1 VTLQESLQRVLGSAL
16 AIERELAGGGM
27 AHLYV
32 ALDTALNRRVVVK
45 VLPPERSEGVSAERF
60 RGEIRTVAALQ
71 HPNIVG
77 ILAAGE
83 VEGLPYYI
91 MPFIDGESLRS
102 LLERVGAIAPQQTVA
117 ILRDVARAC
126 AYAHERGIMH
136 RDIKPDNVL
145 LSGGAAMI
153 TDFGIAKA
161 LSVAQRSTSGGTLT
175 REGYTVGTPMYMA
188 PEQLAGDPDMDYRAD
203 FYAIGV
209 MAYEMLAGRVPFAQS
224 TPRALLAAQLSEPPE
239 PLQVLRPEVPVRLAR
254 LVSACLQK
262 DPADRP
268 ASASTILGVL
278 DDPALLSDEHAVG
291 RRTAATVPVAIT
303 RRRRRYMLGGMVG
316 GGLVLLAVV
325 AALLVAPGRTSS
337 ESTAAGGAGA
347 SIAVLPFSDQSPDSG
362 GAYLAEGLAD
372 AMTGMLGSIG
382 TLRIASRTGAER
394 YRAQRPLPEEI
405 GRDLNVATIL
415 EGIVSRSADQLT
427 AEVTLVDAASGKKLY
442 NRRMTGPVR
451 DLGRVEETLAVETA
465 AALSKRF
472 GRLPA
477 MSLRTR
483 GDFRSAEA
491 YDLYLQGMYAFR
503 RRGDGLQEALQ
514 RFQEAAA
521 LDSLAAPVYAS
532 LADVYAVMPLY
543 SSMATDAALSRALP
557 YAQRAVTLDSTSAAA
572 LASRGNV
579 YDAMWRWTEG
589 AADLQRAVTLDSG
602 FALARQWYGENL
614 LLNGDLEGA
623 ARELG
628 TAARL
633 EPYSSIT
640 TGLHGLVEV
649 LSGRV
654 DSGITIARRAVD
666 MEPDQAAPRL
676 LLGAAYLYAE
686 RAFDA
691 VFTLAGALELEPG
704 NSQVIGMLGYSYA
717 VLGQT
722 AKARGLL
729 AKLIRDPNRAGA
741 SAAIARIQI
750 GLGNPDEA
758 LARLEAAAREHD
770 ALFSSEPLM
779 TPIFDPLRQHPRF
792 ARLVRA
798 VGLSERVLR

>member
-1 VTLQESLQRVLGSAL
+1 MTSQESLQRVLGSAF

-91 MPFIDGESLRS
+91 MPFIDGESLRA
-102 LLERVGAIAPQQTVA
+102 LLERNGAITPQQTVA

-136 RDIKPDNVL
+136 RDIKPDNIL

-161 LSVAQRSTSGGTLT
+161 LSVAQRPTHGGTLT
-175 REGYTVGTPMYMA
+175 RDGYTVGTPMYMA
-188 PEQLAGDPDMDYRAD
+188 PEQLAGDPDMDFRAD

-209 MAYEMLAGRVPFAQS
+209 MAYEMLAGRVPFGQS

-239 PLQVLRPEVPVRLAR
+239 PLQRLRPDVPVRLAR
-254 LVSACLQK
+254 LVTACLQK
-262 DPADRP
+262 APEDRP
-268 ASASTILGVL
+268 ANAAAILGVL
-278 DDPALLSDEHAVG
+278 DDPALLSDEYAVG
-291 RRTAATVPVAIT
+291 RRTATVPVETT
-303 RRRRRYMLGGMVG
+303 RRQRRFLLGTIVG
-316 GGLVLLAVV
+316 VGLALIALIAVLVL
-325 AALLVAPGRTSS
+325 PGRAGSDAGTPGG
-337 ESTAAGGAGA
+337 TA
-347 SIAVLPFSDQSPDSG
+347 SLAVLPFRDQSPDSG
-362 GAYLAEGLAD
+362 GAYLAQGLTD
-372 AMTGMLGSIG
+372 ALTGMLGDIG
-382 TLRIASRTGAER
+382 ALRLAPRTGAER
-394 YRAQRPLPEEI
+394 YRIQRPPPADI
-405 GRDLNVATIL
+405 GRELEVATIL
-415 EGIVSRSADQLT
+415 EGDVIRNAGQFTAD
-427 AEVTLVDAASGKKLY
+427 VTLTETATGKKLY
-442 NRRMTGPVR
+442 TRRMTGPVA
-451 DLGRVEETLAVETA
+451 DLGQMEETIATEAT

-472 GRLPA
+472 GRLPDPGSGA
-477 MSLRTR
+477 RK
-483 GDFRSAEA
+483 DFRNAEA

-503 RRGDGLQEALQ
+503 RRGDALQVALQ
-514 RFQEAAA
+514 RFQEAAS
-521 LDSLAAPVYAS
+521 LDSLAAPVFAS

-557 YAQRAVTLDSTSAAA
+557 YAERAVALDSTSAAA
-572 LASRGNV
+572 FASRGNV
-579 YDAMWRWTEG
+579 YDALWRWTEG
-589 AADLQRAVTLDSG
+589 AADLRRAVALDSG
-602 FALARQWYGENL
+602 FALAHQWYGENL

-633 EPYSSIT
+633 EPYSAIT
-640 TGLHGLVEV
+640 TGLHGLAEV

-654 DSGITIARRAVD
+654 DSGITITRRAVD
-666 MEPDQAAPRL
+666 LEPDQASPRL
-676 LLGAAYLYAE
+676 LLGAAYLYAA

-691 VFTLAGALELEPG
+691 VFTLAGALELDPA
-704 NSQVIGMLGYSYA
+704 NPQVIGMLGYSYA

-729 AKLIRDPNRAGA
+729 AKLTRDPNRPGA
-741 SAAIARIQI
+741 QAAIARIHI

-758 LARLEAAAREHD
+758 LDRLEGAARGHD
-770 ALFSSEPLM
+770 PLFSSEPLM

-792 ARLVRA
+792 AKLVRGL
-798 VGLSERVLR
+798 GLSERVLR

>member
-1 VTLQESLQRVLGSAL
+1 VLGSSF
-16 AIERELAGGGM
+16 AIERELPGGGM
-27 AHLYV
+27 AHLFV
-32 ALDTALNRRVVVK
+32 ALDVALNRRVVVK

-91 MPFIDGESLRS
+91 MPFIDGESLRT
-102 LLERVGAIAPQQTVA
+102 LLERAGAITPQQTVA

-161 LSVAQRSTSGGTLT
+161 LSMAQRPPRGGTLT

-188 PEQLAGDPDMDYRAD
+188 PEQLAGDPDMDFRAD

-209 MAYEMLAGRVPFAQS
+209 MAYEMLAGRVPFAQT

-239 PLQVLRPEVPVRLAR
+239 PLESIRPDVPVRLAR
-254 LVSACLQK
+254 LVTACLQK
-262 DPADRP
+262 EPVDRP
-268 ASASTILGVL
+268 ADAGVILATL

-291 RRTAATVPVAIT
+291 RRTPTVPLRIE
-303 RRRRRYMLGGMVG
+303 RRRRRLAVG
-316 GGLVLLAVV
+316 GIVAVGLALLAVIV
-325 AALLVAPGRTSS
+325 ILLRPGDGPSPGG
-337 ESTAAGGAGA
+337 ESGGA
-347 SIAVLPFSDQSPDSG
+347 SLVVLPFTDESPDSS
-362 GAYLAEGLAD
+362 GAYLAEGL
-372 AMTGMLGSIG
+372 TSGISGMLASIP
-382 TLRIASRTGAER
+382 TLRVTPRSGAER
-394 YRAQRPLPEEI
+394 YRTQRPAMEEI
-405 GRDLNVATIL
+405 GRELNVTTLL
-415 EGIVSRSADQLT
+415 EGRVIRSASELT
-427 AEVTLVDAASGKKLY
+427 AEVSLVDAGNGKKLY
-442 NRRMTGPVR
+442 SRRLSGTLR
-451 DLGRVEETLAVETA
+451 DLVGMQETIANEA
-465 AALSKRF
+465 AQALSKRF
-472 GRLPA
+472 GRLSTT
-477 MSLRTR
+477 SLRSVA
-483 GDFRSAEA
+483 GFRNPEA
-491 YDLYLQGMYAFR
+491 YDLYLQGMHAFR
-503 RRGDGLQEALQ
+503 RRGDGLQIALQ

-521 LDSLAAPVYAS
+521 LDSLAAPVFAS

-543 SSMATDAALSRALP
+543 SGMAPDAALSRALP
-557 YAQRAVTLDSTSAAA
+557 FAERAVALDSMSPAAR
-572 LASRGNV
+572 ASRGNV
-579 YDAMWRWTEG
+579 YDELWRWAEG
-589 AADLQRAVTLDSG
+589 AADLQRAVAMDSD

-614 LLNGDLEGA
+614 LLNGDFEGA

-633 EPYSSIT
+633 EPHSAIVA
-640 TGLHGLVEV
+640 GLHGLVLV
-649 LSGRV
+649 LTGQV

-666 MEPDQAAPRL
+666 LEPGQAALRL

-686 RAFDA
+686 RPFDA
-691 VFTLAGALELEPG
+691 VFSLAGALELEPA
-704 NSQVIGMLGYSYA
+704 NPQVIGMLGYSHA

-722 AKARGLL
+722 PKARALL
-729 AKLIRDPNRAGA
+729 TRLLRAADRPGA
-741 SAAIARIQI
+741 QAAIARIHI

-758 LARLEAAAREHD
+758 LDRLEAAVREHD
-770 ALFSSEPLM
+770 PLFSSEPLL

-792 ARLVRA
+792 ARLVRGI
-798 VGLSERVLR
+798 GLSERVLR

>member
-1 VTLQESLQRVLGSAL
+1 MTLQESLQRVLGSAF

-32 ALDTALNRRVVVK
+32 ALDTALNRRVVIK

-91 MPFIDGESLRS
+91 MPFIDGESLRT
-102 LLERVGAIAPQQTVA
+102 LLERSGAITPQQTVA

-126 AYAHERGIMH
+126 SYAHERGIMH

-161 LSVAQRSTSGGTLT
+161 LSVAQRPSRGGTLT

-188 PEQLAGDPDMDYRAD
+188 PEQLAGDPDMDFRAD

-209 MAYEMLAGRVPFAQS
+209 MAYEMLAGRVPFSQS

-239 PLQVLRPEVPVRLAR
+239 PLQVLRPDVPSRLAR
-254 LVSACLQK
+254 LVTACLQK
-262 DPADRP
+262 DPDARP
-268 ASASTILGVL
+268 ANASAILSTL

-291 RRTAATVPVAIT
+291 RTAATMSVEIT
-303 RRRRRYMLGGMVG
+303 RRKRRFLLGTIVG
-316 GGLVLLAVV
+316 GGLALLALIAVLL
-325 AALLVAPGRTSS
+325 LPGRSAS
-337 ESTAAGGAGA
+337 ETADAGVSLA
-347 SIAVLPFSDQSPDSG
+347 SIAVLPFQDQSPDSG
-362 GAYLAEGLAD
+362 GAYLADGLAE
-372 AMTGMLGSIG
+372 ALTGMLGNIG
-382 TLRIASRTGAER
+382 TLRFAPRSGAAR
-394 YRAQRPLPEEI
+394 YRTQRPASAEI

-415 EGIVSRSADQLT
+415 EGTVSKIADQLT
-427 AEVTLVDAASGKKLY
+427 AEVTLLDATSGKKLY
-442 NRRMTGPVR
+442 NRRVTGPVR
-451 DLGRVEETLAVETA
+451 DLGSMQETFANEAA
-465 AALSKRF
+465 AALAKRF
-472 GRLPA
+472 
-477 MSLRTR
+477 R
-483 GDFRSAEA
+483 GLSSTSFRARRDFHSAEA

-503 RRGDGLQEALQ
+503 RRGDALQEALQ
-514 RFQEAAA
+514 RFQESAA
-521 LDSLAAPVYAS
+521 LDSLAAPVFAS

-543 SSMATDAALSRALP
+543 SSMAPDPALSRALP
-557 YAQRAVTLDSTSAAA
+557 YAERAVMLDSTSAAA

-579 YDAMWRWTEG
+579 YDAMWRWNEG
-589 AADLQRAVTLDSG
+589 AADLQRAVRLDSG
-602 FALARQWYGENL
+602 LALAHQWYGENL
-614 LLNGDLEGA
+614 LMNGDLEGA

-628 TAARL
+628 SAARL
-633 EPYSSIT
+633 EPYSAIT
-640 TGLHGLVEV
+640 AGLHGMAEV

-666 MEPDQAAPRL
+666 LAPDEAAPRL

-691 VFTLAGALELEPG
+691 VFTLAGALELDPA

-729 AKLIRDPNRAGA
+729 AKLTRDPSRPGA
-741 SAAIARIQI
+741 QAAIGRIQI

-758 LARLEAAAREHD
+758 LARLETAAREHD
-770 ALFSSEPLM
+770 PLFSSEPLL

-792 ARLVRA
+792 ARLVRE

>member
-1 VTLQESLQRVLGSAL
+1 VTLQESLQRVLGSTF
-16 AIERELAGGGM
+16 AIERELPGGGM
-27 AHLYV
+27 AHLFV
-32 ALDTALNRRVVVK
+32 ALDVALNRRVVVK

-77 ILAAGE
+77 ILAAGD

-91 MPFIDGESLRS
+91 MPFIDGESLRA
-102 LLERVGAIAPQQTVA
+102 LLERSGAISPQQTVA

-161 LSVAQRSTSGGTLT
+161 LSMAQRPPRGGTLT

-188 PEQLAGDPDMDYRAD
+188 PEQLAGDPDMDFRAD

-209 MAYEMLAGRVPFAQS
+209 MAYEMLAGRVPFGQT

-239 PLQVLRPEVPVRLAR
+239 ALESIRPDVPVRLAR
-254 LVSACLQK
+254 LVTACLQK
-262 DPADRP
+262 EPADRP
-268 ASASTILGVL
+268 AEAGVILATL

-291 RRTAATVPVAIT
+291 RRATPTVPLHAE
-303 RRRRRYMLGGMVG
+303 RRRRRLAA
-316 GGLVLLAVV
+316 GGLVAIGLALLALIVT
-325 AALLVAPGRTSS
+325 LLRPGGESS
-337 ESTAAGGAGA
+337 PKGGSDGA
-347 SIAVLPFSDQSPDSG
+347 SLVVLPFTDQSPDSS
-362 GAYLAEGLAD
+362 GAYLAEGLTSGI
-372 AMTGMLGSIG
+372 TGMLASIP
-382 TLRIASRTGAER
+382 TLRVTPSTGAER
-394 YRAQRPLPEEI
+394 YRTQRPTPEEI
-405 GRDLNVATIL
+405 GRELNVATL
-415 EGIVSRSADQLT
+415 LVGRVTRSASQLT
-427 AEVTLVDAASGKKLY
+427 AEVSLLDAGTGKKLY
-442 NRRMTGPVR
+442 AKTLSGPLR
-451 DLGRVEETLAVETA
+451 DLVEMQQIIANEAA
-465 AALSKRF
+465 AALSRRF
-472 GRLPA
+472 GRLSTT
-477 MSLRTR
+477 SLRSAA
-483 GDFRSAEA
+483 GFRNPEA

-503 RRGDGLQEALQ
+503 RRGDGLQSALQ

-543 SSMATDAALSRALP
+543 SGMAPDAALGRALP
-557 YAQRAVTLDSTSAAA
+557 FAERAVTLDSTSAMAW
-572 LASRGNV
+572 ASRGNV
-579 YDAMWRWTEG
+579 YDELWRWADG
-589 AADLQRAVTLDSG
+589 AADLQRAVAMDSD

-614 LLNGDLEGA
+614 LLNGDIEGA

-633 EPYSSIT
+633 EPHSAVVA
-640 TGLHGLVEV
+640 GLHGLVLV
-649 LSGRV
+649 LSGQV

-666 MEPDQAAPRL
+666 LEPGQAALRL

-686 RAFDA
+686 RPFDA
-691 VFTLAGALELEPG
+691 VFSLAGALELDPA
-704 NSQVIGMLGYSYA
+704 NPQVIGMLGYSYA

-722 AKARGLL
+722 PKARALL
-729 AKLIRDPNRAGA
+729 TRLLRDAGRPGA
-741 SAAIARIQI
+741 QAGIARIHI

-758 LARLEAAAREHD
+758 LDRLEAAAREHD
-770 ALFSSEPLM
+770 PMFASEPLL

-792 ARLVRA
+792 ARLVRGI
-798 VGLSERVLR
+798 GLSERVLR

>member
-1 VTLQESLQRVLGSAL
+1 
-16 AIERELAGGGM
+16 M

-32 ALDTALNRRVVVK
+32 ALDTALNRRVVIK

-91 MPFIDGESLRS
+91 MPFIDGESLRA
-102 LLERVGAIAPQQTVA
+102 LLERSGSIAPQQTVA

-136 RDIKPDNVL
+136 RDIKPDNIL

-161 LSVAQRSTSGGTLT
+161 LSAAQHPTRGGTLT

-188 PEQLAGDPDMDYRAD
+188 PEQLAGDPDMDFRAD

-209 MAYEMLAGRVPFAQS
+209 MAYEMLAGRVPFGQS
-224 TPRALLAAQLSEPPE
+224 TRRALLAAQLSEPPE
-239 PLQVLRPEVPVRLAR
+239 PLQSLRPDVPSRLAR
-254 LVSACLQK
+254 LVTACLQK
-262 DPADRP
+262 EPEDRP
-268 ASASTILGVL
+268 PSAAAILSVL
-278 DDPALLSDEHAVG
+278 DDPALLSDEHAIG
-291 RRTAATVPVAIT
+291 RRTAATIPVETT
-303 RRRRRYMLGGMVG
+303 RRKRRFLLGTIVG
-316 GGLVLLAVV
+316 GGLALLALI
-325 AALLVAPGRTSS
+325 AILILPGRSAS
-337 ESTAAGGAGA
+337 ESPDTGVSVA
-347 SIAVLPFSDQSPDSG
+347 SIAVLPFQDQSPDSG
-362 GAYLAEGLAD
+362 GAYLAEGLAE
-372 AMTGMLGSIG
+372 ALTGMLGNIG
-382 TLRIASRTGAER
+382 TLRFAPRTGAAR
-394 YRAQRPLPEEI
+394 YQTQRPPSAEI

-415 EGIVSRSADQLT
+415 EGTVSKTGDQLT
-427 AEVTLVDAASGKKLY
+427 AEVTLLDALSGKKLY
-442 NRRMTGPVR
+442 TRRVTGPVR
-451 DLGRVEETLAVETA
+451 DLGTMQETFATEATA
-465 AALSKRF
+465 ALAKRF
-472 GRLPA
+472 DRI
-477 MSLRTR
+477 STTSFRVR
-483 GDFRSAEA
+483 RDFRNADA

-503 RRGDGLQEALQ
+503 RRGEALQDALQ
-514 RFQEAAA
+514 RFQESAA
-521 LDSLAAPVYAS
+521 LDSLAAPVFAS

-543 SSMATDAALSRALP
+543 SSMPPEAALSRALP
-557 YAQRAVTLDSTSAAA
+557 YAERAVMLDSTSAAA
-572 LASRGNV
+572 FASRGNV

-589 AADLQRAVTLDSG
+589 LADLRRAVGIDSG
-602 FALARQWYGENL
+602 FALAHQWLGENL
-614 LLNGDLEGA
+614 ILNGDLEGA

-633 EPYSSIT
+633 EPYSAIT
-640 TGLHGLVEV
+640 AGLHGVAEV

-666 MEPDQAAPRL
+666 LAPDEASPRL

-686 RAFDA
+686 RPFDA
-691 VFTLAGALELEPG
+691 VFTLAGALELDPA
-704 NSQVIGMLGYSYA
+704 NPQVIGMLGYSYA

-729 AKLIRDPNRAGA
+729 AKLTRDPSRPGA
-741 SAAIARIQI
+741 QAAIGRIHI

-770 ALFSSEPLM
+770 PLFASEPLL

-792 ARLVRA
+792 ARLVT
-798 VGLSERVLR
+798 GLGLAPRVLSVDGPAAPR

>member
-1 VTLQESLQRVLGSAL
+1 VTSQESLQRVLGSAF

-91 MPFIDGESLRS
+91 MPFIDGESLRA
-102 LLERVGAIAPQQTVA
+102 LLERIGAVGPQQTVA

-161 LSVAQRSTSGGTLT
+161 LSVAQHSTSGGTLT

-188 PEQLAGDPDMDYRAD
+188 PEQLAGDPDMDFRAD

-239 PLQVLRPEVPVRLAR
+239 PLQLLRPDVPVRLAR
-254 LVSACLQK
+254 LVTACLQK

-268 ASASTILGVL
+268 ANASTILGVL
-278 DDPALLSDEHAVG
+278 DDPALLSDEHAIG
-291 RRTAATVPVAIT
+291 RRTAATVPVAMT
-303 RRRRRYMLGGMVG
+303 RRRRRFMLGTIVG
-316 GGLVLLAVV
+316 VGLALLALV
-325 AALLVAPGRTSS
+325 ASLLLVPGRPGS
-337 ESTAAGGAGA
+337 ESAATGAGA
-347 SIAVLPFSDQSPDSG
+347 SVAVLPFSDQSPDSG

-372 AMTGMLGSIG
+372 ALTGMLGSIG
-382 TLRIASRTGAER
+382 TLRIAPRTGAER
-394 YRAQRPLPEEI
+394 YRIQRPPPEEI

-415 EGIVSRSADQLT
+415 EGSVSRSADQLT
-427 AEVTLVDAASGKKLY
+427 AEVTLVEAASGKRLY

-451 DLGRVEETLAVETA
+451 DLGRMEETLANETA

-472 GRLPA
+472 GRLPTTN
-477 MSLRTR
+477 LRTR
-483 GDFRSAEA
+483 GDFRNAEA

-514 RFQEAAA
+514 RFQEAAS

-557 YAQRAVTLDSTSAAA
+557 YAERAVALDSTSAAA

-579 YDAMWRWTEG
+579 YNALWRWTDG
-589 AADLQRAVTLDSG
+589 AADLQRAVELDSG

-633 EPYSSIT
+633 EPYSAIT
-640 TGLHGLVEV
+640 AGLHGLTEV

-666 MEPDQAAPRL
+666 QEPDQASPRL
-676 LLGAAYLYAE
+676 LLGAAYLYAS

-704 NSQVIGMLGYSYA
+704 NPQVIGMLGYSYA

-729 AKLIRDPNRAGA
+729 ARLTRDANRPGA
-741 SAAIARIQI
+741 KAAIARIQI

-770 ALFSSEPLM
+770 PLFSSEPLM

-792 ARLVRA
+792 ARLVRGL
-798 VGLSERVLR
+798 GLSERVLR